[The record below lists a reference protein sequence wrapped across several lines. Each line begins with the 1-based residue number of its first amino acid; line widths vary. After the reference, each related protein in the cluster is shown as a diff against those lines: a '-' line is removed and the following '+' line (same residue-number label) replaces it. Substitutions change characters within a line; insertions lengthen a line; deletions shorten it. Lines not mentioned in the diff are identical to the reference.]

1 MSTISALSSA
11 GASARP
17 SPRSRMDE
25 DITAAVK
32 AGVLSQTDASAI
44 ETALDKIDSSLQS
57 GSNGQTGTTLDPK
70 QMKDR
75 VDSLIDQ
82 QVKDGTLT
90 SDQADELKAFFAAGP
105 GGQDGAGQDGA
116 GQDGASQDGA
126 GAATGSTGGASAA
139 GGARGGGG
147 AGGAASTDTTTDTD
161 GDGVPDYIDP
171 QPTVYN
177 VSDSDSTTAS
187 ASKSST
193 DSQSGDSDG
202 DGDDSK
208 LSALKTFLNNLRQ
221 QQDQGTY
228 AVGSQNQ
235 AGNGASGQIINQFA

>member
-1 MSTISALSSA
+1 MSTISALSTGSITQ
-11 GASARP
+11 RP

-57 GSNGQTGTTLDPK
+57 GDSSQTGGTLDPK
-70 QMKDR
+70 QMKAR

-105 GGQDGAGQDGA
+105 SEQDGSSPDGT
-116 GQDGASQDGA
+116 S
-126 GAATGSTGGASAA
+126 AAGGAVGGTSAAA

-147 AGGAASTDTTTDTD
+147 AGGASSSGTDTTTDTD
-161 GDGVPDYIDP
+161 GDGIPDYIDP

-177 VSDSDSTTAS
+177 ASDTDSTATS
-187 ASKSST
+187 SSK
-193 DSQSGDSDG
+193 SGDSDG
-202 DGDDSK
+202 DGDADDSK
-208 LSALKTFLNNLRQ
+208 LSALKAFLQNLRQ
-221 QQDQGTY
+221 GQDKGTY
-228 AVGSQNQ
+228 AVGVQSQP
-235 AGNGASGQIINQFA
+235 GSASGGQIINQYA